1 MKNARKLLLAAAS
14 AACLCFTAPLALP
27 AAGQGFNSWEG
38 SEEVETPAHAF
49 LGKYGKL
56 IFTAVPVLMLILYIV
71 IMGPADVFD
80 AAKRCHRMNR
90 YRGFGSN
97 GGFGGRTWF

>member
-1 MKNARKLLLAAAS
+1 MKSARKLLLAAAS

-27 AAGQGFNSWEG
+27 AAAQGFNSWEG
-38 SEEVETPAHAF
+38 SEEIETPAHAF
-49 LGKYGKL
+49 LSKYGKL
-56 IFTAVPVLMLILYIV
+56 IFTAVPVVMLILYIV
-71 IMGPADVFD
+71 IMGPADVLD